1 MNAKSEKKL
10 SVFFTLSSVNFV
22 KVDQAEQIDE
32 TNET

>member
-1 MNAKSEKKL
+1 MKL
-10 SVFFTLSSVNFV
+10 SVFFTLSSVNCI